1 MVSNIWVAAADN
13 QVKIV
18 EEYLNSGN
26 FTPNSK
32 DPNGYTPIHAAAS
45 YGHIG
50 LLQTLI
56 SRGGDINIQDSDGDT
71 PLHHC
76 EDVKTAKIIIEK
88 LNGDWKIKNEEG
100 QTALDA
106 KEEDDEF
113 PELIKYL
120 KGVKYGG
127 QIPEETEKP
136 VETSESNATNDL
148 ISNLPIPG
156 NVEGQNIRYSLE
168 NEEDSEISE
177 ERRKQIEAIINGE
190 NPEEAL
196 RELVTSAVHEGMS
209 KYREEQTTD
218 SNKRRKE

>member
-18 EEYLNSGN
+18 EDYLDSGN
-26 FTPNSK
+26 FTANSK

-56 SRGGDINIQDSDGDT
+56 NRGGDINIQDNDGDT

-76 EDVKTAKIIIEK
+76 EDVKTAKVIIER

-100 QTALDA
+100 QTPLDA
-106 KEEDDEF
+106 KTDDDEF
-113 PELIKYL
+113 PELIAYL

-127 QIPEETEKP
+127 QIPEE
-136 VETSESNATNDL
+136 SNVTTGELEDKAGNDL
-148 ISNLPIPG
+148 ISSLPAPG

-168 NEEDSEISE
+168 NEVDSEISE
-177 ERRKQIEAIINGE
+177 ERRNQIEAIINGE

-209 KYREEQTTD
+209 KYREEQNND